1 MHFWV
6 GVYARAMDKKRT
18 TSDERQ
24 SQHVWDADLSR
35 REIYARGA
43 VGAVLAG
50 LFLLVSNGF
59 AFERYLLYAVSG
71 GLVVIVL
78 HLYKPIYPFLLL
90 PTGAW
95 YVVLIYLVLQ
105 GFDPFF

>member
-6 GVYARAMDKKRT
+6 GVYARAMDKKGS

-24 SQHVWDADLSR
+24 PQKILEAELPGH
-35 REIYARGA
+35 EIYARGA
-43 VGAVLAG
+43 LGVLLAG
-50 LFLLVSNGF
+50 LLILVSNGF
-59 AFERYLLYAVSG
+59 VFDRYLLYAVSG